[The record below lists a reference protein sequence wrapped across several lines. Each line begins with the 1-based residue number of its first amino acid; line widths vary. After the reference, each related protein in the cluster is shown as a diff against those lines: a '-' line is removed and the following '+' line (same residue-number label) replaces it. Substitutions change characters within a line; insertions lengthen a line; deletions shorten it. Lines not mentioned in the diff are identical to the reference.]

1 MKKWMII
8 LAGTLLASSVLVA
21 CGQKKE
27 KPTSPSSSSKVSLTS
42 TSSASSKKSE
52 TSKSSTE
59 LSTETSS
66 SDTSISSSQENSQEP
81 SEPATKES
89 SAKSESK
96 GEKEPAATSN
106 LDMQA
111 IASGDFSSMAG
122 TWKDANGVTYIFD
135 AKGLVSDVAKL
146 ELVYAGLDENG
157 IYRTNIRWHN
167 LTGAALSIIPAGK
180 KLPAGETVSGQDPT
194 DSSRDRFIIAQGI
207 SEHPDVFPLTFLS
220 AIL

>member
-1 MKKWMII
+1 MKKWLIL

-59 LSTETSS
+59 LSTETTS

-81 SEPATKES
+81 SEPASQES

-96 GEKEPAATSN
+96 VEKEPAATSN

-111 IASGDFSSMAG
+111 IDSGDFSSMAG
-122 TWKDANGVTYIFD
+122 TWKDANGVTYTFD

-207 SEHPDVFPLTFLS
+207 SEHPDVFYRVK
-220 AIL
+220 

>member
-1 MKKWMII
+1 MKKWMIL
-8 LAGTLLASSVLVA
+8 LAGTLVASSVLMA
-21 CGQKKE
+21 CGQKKDQ
-27 KPTSPSSSSKVSLTS
+27 PTSPSSSSKVSA
-42 TSSASSKKSE
+42 TSSAPSKKSE
-52 TSKSSTE
+52 TRKSSTE

-96 GEKEPAATSN
+96 EEREPAATSS

-122 TWKDANGVTYIFD
+122 TWRDANGVTYTFD

-207 SEHPDVFPLTFLS
+207 SEHPDVFYRVK
-220 AIL
+220 

>member
-1 MKKWMII
+1 MKKWMIL
-8 LAGTLLASSVLVA
+8 LAGTLVASSVLVA
-21 CGQKKE
+21 CGQKKDQ
-27 KPTSPSSSSKVSLTS
+27 PTSPSSSSKVSS
-42 TSSASSKKSE
+42 TSSASSKRSE

-66 SDTSISSSQENSQEP
+66 SDTSISGSQENSQEP

-122 TWKDANGVTYIFD
+122 TWRDANGVTYTFD

-207 SEHPDVFPLTFLS
+207 SEHPDVFYRVK
-220 AIL
+220 

>member
-1 MKKWMII
+1 MKKWMIL
-8 LAGTLLASSVLVA
+8 LAGTLVASSVLMA
-21 CGQKKE
+21 CGQKKDQ
-27 KPTSPSSSSKVSLTS
+27 PTSPSSSSKVSS
-42 TSSASSKKSE
+42 TSSAPSKKSE
-52 TSKSSTE
+52 TRKSSTE

-96 GEKEPAATSN
+96 EEREPAATSS

-122 TWKDANGVTYIFD
+122 TWRDANGVTYIFD

-207 SEHPDVFPLTFLS
+207 SEHPDVFYRVK
-220 AIL
+220 

>member
-8 LAGTLLASSVLVA
+8 LAGTLVASTVLVA
-21 CGQKKE
+21 CGQKKDQ
-27 KPTSPSSSSKVSLTS
+27 PTSPSSSSKVSS

-66 SDTSISSSQENSQEP
+66 SDTSISSSQEP

-89 SAKSESK
+89 SAKPESK
-96 GEKEPAATSN
+96 REKESATASS

-122 TWKDANGVTYIFD
+122 AWQDANGVTYTFD

-146 ELVYAGLDENG
+146 ELIYAGLDENG
-157 IYRTNIRWHN
+157 IYRTSIRWHN

-180 KLPAGETVSGQDPT
+180 KLPAKETVSGQDPT
-194 DSSRDRFIIAQGI
+194 DSSQDRFIIAQGI
-207 SEHPDVFPLTFLS
+207 SEHPDVFYRVK
-220 AIL
+220 

>member
-21 CGQKKE
+21 CGQKKDQ
-27 KPTSPSSSSKVSLTS
+27 PTSPSSSSKVSS
-42 TSSASSKKSE
+42 TS
-52 TSKSSTE
+52 TSKSSTK
-59 LSTETSS
+59 LSTETTS

-81 SEPATKES
+81 SEPASQES

-96 GEKEPAATSN
+96 GEKEPAATSS

-122 TWKDANGVTYIFD
+122 TWKDANGVTYTFD

-146 ELVYAGLDENG
+146 ELVYAGLDESG
-157 IYRTNIRWHN
+157 MYRTNIRWHN

-207 SEHPDVFPLTFLS
+207 SEHPDVFYRVK
-220 AIL
+220 

>member
-1 MKKWMII
+1 MKKWMI
-8 LAGTLLASSVLVA
+8 LLVGTLVASSVLVA
-21 CGQKKE
+21 CGQKKDQ
-27 KPTSPSSSSKVSLTS
+27 PTSPSSSSKVSSTS

-52 TSKSSTE
+52 TRKSSTE

-66 SDTSISSSQENSQEP
+66 SDTSISSSQEP

-122 TWKDANGVTYIFD
+122 TWKDANGVTYTFD

-207 SEHPDVFPLTFLS
+207 SEHPDVFYRVK
-220 AIL
+220 

>member
-1 MKKWMII
+1 MKKWMIL
-8 LAGTLLASSVLVA
+8 LAGTLVASSVLMA
-21 CGQKKE
+21 CGQKKDQ
-27 KPTSPSSSSKVSLTS
+27 PTSPSSSSKVSS
-42 TSSASSKKSE
+42 TSSAPSKKSE
-52 TSKSSTE
+52 TRKSSTE

-66 SDTSISSSQENSQEP
+66 SDTSSSSSQENSQEP

-96 GEKEPAATSN
+96 EEREPAATSS

-122 TWKDANGVTYIFD
+122 TWRDANGVTYTFD

-207 SEHPDVFPLTFLS
+207 SEHPDVFYRVK
-220 AIL
+220 

>member
-1 MKKWMII
+1 MKKWMIL
-8 LAGTLLASSVLVA
+8 LAGTLVASSVLVA
-21 CGQKKE
+21 CGQKKDQ
-27 KPTSPSSSSKVSLTS
+27 PTSPSSSSKVSS
-42 TSSASSKKSE
+42 TSSASSKKSK

-66 SDTSISSSQENSQEP
+66 SDTSISSSQEP

-96 GEKEPAATSN
+96 GEKEPATTSS

-122 TWKDANGVTYIFD
+122 TWQDANGVTYTFD

-146 ELVYAGLDENG
+146 ELGYAGLDENG
-157 IYRTNIRWHN
+157 IYRTSIRWHN

-194 DSSRDRFIIAQGI
+194 DSSQDRFIIAQGI
-207 SEHPDVFPLTFLS
+207 SEHPDVFYRVK
-220 AIL
+220 

>member
-1 MKKWMII
+1 MKKWMIL
-8 LAGTLLASSVLVA
+8 LAGTLVASSVLVA
-21 CGQKKE
+21 CGQKKDQ
-27 KPTSPSSSSKVSLTS
+27 PTSPSSSSKVSL

-89 SAKSESK
+89 SAKSEIK
-96 GEKEPAATSN
+96 GEKEPAATSS

-122 TWKDANGVTYIFD
+122 TWRDANGVTYTFD

-146 ELVYAGLDENG
+146 ELTYAGLDENG
-157 IYRTNIRWHN
+157 IYSTNIRCHN

-180 KLPAGETVSGQDPT
+180 KLPDGETVSGQDPT

-207 SEHPDVFPLTFLS
+207 SEHPDVFYRVK
-220 AIL
+220 

>member
-1 MKKWMII
+1 MKKWMIL
-8 LAGTLLASSVLVA
+8 LAGTLVASSVLMA
-21 CGQKKE
+21 CGQKKDQ
-27 KPTSPSSSSKVSLTS
+27 PTSPSSSSKVSS
-42 TSSASSKKSE
+42 TSSAPSKKSE
-52 TSKSSTE
+52 TRKSSTE

-96 GEKEPAATSN
+96 EEREPAATSS

-122 TWKDANGVTYIFD
+122 TWRDANGVTYTFD

-146 ELVYAGLDENG
+146 ALVYAGLDENG

-207 SEHPDVFPLTFLS
+207 SEHPDVFYRVK
-220 AIL
+220 

>member
-1 MKKWMII
+1 MKKWMIL
-8 LAGTLLASSVLVA
+8 LAGTLVASSVLMA
-21 CGQKKE
+21 CGQKKDQ
-27 KPTSPSSSSKVSLTS
+27 PTSPSSSSKVSS
-42 TSSASSKKSE
+42 TSSAPSKKSE
-52 TSKSSTE
+52 TRKSSTE

-96 GEKEPAATSN
+96 EEREPAATSS

-122 TWKDANGVTYIFD
+122 TWRDANGVTYTFD

-194 DSSRDRFIIAQGI
+194 DSSRDLFIIAQGI
-207 SEHPDVFPLTFLS
+207 SEHPDVFYRVK
-220 AIL
+220 

>member
-1 MKKWMII
+1 MKKWMIL
-8 LAGTLLASSVLVA
+8 LAGTLVASSMLVA
-21 CGQKKE
+21 CGQKKDQA
-27 KPTSPSSSSKVSLTS
+27 TSPSSSSKVSS
-42 TSSASSKKSE
+42 TSSAPSKKSE
-52 TSKSSTE
+52 TRKSSTE

-96 GEKEPAATSN
+96 VEKDPTATSN

-122 TWKDANGVTYIFD
+122 TWKDANGVTYTFD

-157 IYRTNIRWHN
+157 MYRTNIRWHN
-167 LTGAALSIIPAGK
+167 LTGAALSIIPAGR

-207 SEHPDVFPLTFLS
+207 SEHPDVFYRVK
-220 AIL
+220 

>member
-1 MKKWMII
+1 MKKWMIL
-8 LAGTLLASSVLVA
+8 LAGTLVASSVLVA
-21 CGQKKE
+21 CGQKKDQ
-27 KPTSPSSSSKVSLTS
+27 PTSPSSSSKVSL

-96 GEKEPAATSN
+96 GEKEPAATSS

-122 TWKDANGVTYIFD
+122 TWRDANGVTYTFD

-146 ELVYAGLDENG
+146 ELTYAGLDENG
-157 IYRTNIRWHN
+157 IYRTNIRWNN

-207 SEHPDVFPLTFLS
+207 SEHPDVFYRVK
-220 AIL
+220 

>member
-1 MKKWMII
+1 M
-8 LAGTLLASSVLVA
+8 A
-21 CGQKKE
+21 CGQKKDQ
-27 KPTSPSSSSKVSLTS
+27 PTSPSSSSKVSL

-89 SAKSESK
+89 SAKSEIK
-96 GEKEPAATSN
+96 GEKEPAATSS

-122 TWKDANGVTYIFD
+122 TWRDANGVTYTFD

-146 ELVYAGLDENG
+146 ELTYAGLDENG

-207 SEHPDVFPLTFLS
+207 SEHPDVFYRVK
-220 AIL
+220 

>member
-1 MKKWMII
+1 MKKWMIL

-21 CGQKKE
+21 CGQKKDQ
-27 KPTSPSSSSKVSLTS
+27 PTSPSSSSKVSSTS

-52 TSKSSTE
+52 TRKNSTE
-59 LSTETSS
+59 LSTEASS
-66 SDTSISSSQENSQEP
+66 SDTSISSGQENSQEP

-96 GEKEPAATSN
+96 EEREPASTSS

-111 IASGDFSSMAG
+111 IDSGDFSIMAG
-122 TWKDANGVTYIFD
+122 TWRDANGVTYTFD

-157 IYRTNIRWHN
+157 MYRTNIRWHN

-207 SEHPDVFPLTFLS
+207 SEHPDVFYRVK
-220 AIL
+220 

>member
-1 MKKWMII
+1 MKKWMIL
-8 LAGTLLASSVLVA
+8 LAGTLVASTVLVA

-27 KPTSPSSSSKVSLTS
+27 KPTSPSSSSKVSS
-42 TSSASSKKSE
+42 TSSVPSKKSE
-52 TSKSSTE
+52 TRKSSTE

-66 SDTSISSSQENSQEP
+66 SDTSISSGQENSQEL

-96 GEKEPAATSN
+96 EEREPAATSS

-122 TWKDANGVTYIFD
+122 TWQDANGVTYTFD

-157 IYRTNIRWHN
+157 IYRTSIRWNN
-167 LTGAALSIIPAGK
+167 LTGAALSIIPAGR

-207 SEHPDVFPLTFLS
+207 SEHQDVFYRVK
-220 AIL
+220 

>member
-1 MKKWMII
+1 MKKWMIL
-8 LAGTLLASSVLVA
+8 LAGTLVASSVLVA
-21 CGQKKE
+21 CSQKKDQ
-27 KPTSPSSSSKVSLTS
+27 PTSPSSSSKVSS

-96 GEKEPAATSN
+96 GEKEPATTSS

-122 TWKDANGVTYIFD
+122 TWRDANGVTYTFD

-146 ELVYAGLDENG
+146 ELGYAGLDENG

-194 DSSRDRFIIAQGI
+194 DSSQDRFIIAQGI
-207 SEHPDVFPLTFLS
+207 SEHPDVFYRVK
-220 AIL
+220 

>member
-1 MKKWMII
+1 MKKWMIL
-8 LAGTLLASSVLVA
+8 LAGTLVASSVLVA
-21 CGQKKE
+21 CGQKKDQ
-27 KPTSPSSSSKVSLTS
+27 PTSPSSSSKVSL

-59 LSTETSS
+59 LSTETTS

-89 SAKSESK
+89 SAKSEIK
-96 GEKEPAATSN
+96 GEKEPAATSS

-122 TWKDANGVTYIFD
+122 TWRDANGVTYTFD

-157 IYRTNIRWHN
+157 IYRTSIRWNN

-207 SEHPDVFPLTFLS
+207 SEHPDVFYRVK
-220 AIL
+220 

>member
-1 MKKWMII
+1 MKKWMIL
-8 LAGTLLASSVLVA
+8 LAGTLVASSVLMA
-21 CGQKKE
+21 CGQKKDQ
-27 KPTSPSSSSKVSLTS
+27 PTSPSSSSKVSS
-42 TSSASSKKSE
+42 TSSAPSKKSE
-52 TSKSSTE
+52 TRKSSTE

-96 GEKEPAATSN
+96 EEREPAATSS

-122 TWKDANGVTYIFD
+122 TWRDANGVTYTFD

-207 SEHPDVFPLTFLS
+207 SDHPDVFYRVK
-220 AIL
+220 

>member
-1 MKKWMII
+1 MKKWMIL
-8 LAGTLLASSVLVA
+8 LAGTLVASSVLVA

-52 TSKSSTE
+52 TRKSSTE
-59 LSTETSS
+59 LSTEASS

-96 GEKEPAATSN
+96 EEREPAATSS

-122 TWKDANGVTYIFD
+122 TWRDATGVTYTFD

-207 SEHPDVFPLTFLS
+207 SEHPDVFYRVK
-220 AIL
+220 

>member
-1 MKKWMII
+1 MKKWMIL
-8 LAGTLLASSVLVA
+8 LAGTLVASSVLMA
-21 CGQKKE
+21 CGQKKDQ
-27 KPTSPSSSSKVSLTS
+27 PTSPSSSSKVSS
-42 TSSASSKKSE
+42 TSSAPSKKSE
-52 TSKSSTE
+52 TRKSSTG

-96 GEKEPAATSN
+96 EEREPAATSS

-122 TWKDANGVTYIFD
+122 TWRDANGVTYTFD

-207 SEHPDVFPLTFLS
+207 SEHPDVFYRVK
-220 AIL
+220 

>member
-1 MKKWMII
+1 MKKWMIL
-8 LAGTLLASSVLVA
+8 LAGTLVASSVLVA
-21 CGQKKE
+21 CGQKKDQ
-27 KPTSPSSSSKVSLTS
+27 PTSPSSSSKVSL

-89 SAKSESK
+89 SAKSEIK
-96 GEKEPAATSN
+96 GEKEPAATSS

-122 TWKDANGVTYIFD
+122 TWRDANGVTYTFD

-146 ELVYAGLDENG
+146 ELTYAGLDENG

-207 SEHPDVFPLTFLS
+207 SEHPDVFYRVK
-220 AIL
+220 

>member
-1 MKKWMII
+1 MKKWMIL
-8 LAGTLLASSVLVA
+8 LAGTLVASSVLVA
-21 CGQKKE
+21 CGQKKDQ
-27 KPTSPSSSSKVSLTS
+27 PTSPSSSSKVSS
-42 TSSASSKKSE
+42 TSSAPSKKSK

-81 SEPATKES
+81 SEPASQES

-96 GEKEPAATSN
+96 GEKEPAATSS

-122 TWKDANGVTYIFD
+122 TWQDANGVTYTFD

-146 ELVYAGLDENG
+146 ELIYAGLDENG
-157 IYRTNIRWHN
+157 IYRTSIRWHN

-180 KLPAGETVSGQDPT
+180 KLPAKETVSGQDPT
-194 DSSRDRFIIAQGI
+194 DTSQDRFIIAQGI
-207 SEHPDVFPLTFLS
+207 SEHPDVFYRVK
-220 AIL
+220 

>member
-1 MKKWMII
+1 MKKWMIL
-8 LAGTLLASSVLVA
+8 LAGTLVASSVLVA
-21 CGQKKE
+21 CGQKKDQ
-27 KPTSPSSSSKVSLTS
+27 PTSPSSSSKVSL

-89 SAKSESK
+89 SAKSEIK
-96 GEKEPAATSN
+96 GEKEPAATSS

-122 TWKDANGVTYIFD
+122 TWRDANGVTYTFD

-157 IYRTNIRWHN
+157 IYRTSIRWHN

-180 KLPAGETVSGQDPT
+180 KLPAKETVSGQDPT
-194 DSSRDRFIIAQGI
+194 DRSQDRFIIAQGI
-207 SEHPDVFPLTFLS
+207 SEHPDVFYRVK
-220 AIL
+220 

>member
-1 MKKWMII
+1 MKKWMIL
-8 LAGTLLASSVLVA
+8 LAGTLVASSVLVA
-21 CGQKKE
+21 CGQKKDQ
-27 KPTSPSSSSKVSLTS
+27 PTSPSSSSKVSS
-42 TSSASSKKSE
+42 TSSAPSKKSE
-52 TSKSSTE
+52 TRKSSTE

-96 GEKEPAATSN
+96 GEKEPAATSS

-122 TWKDANGVTYIFD
+122 TWQDANGVTYTFD
-135 AKGLVSDVAKL
+135 SKGLVSDVAKL
-146 ELVYAGLDENG
+146 ELVYAGLNENG
-157 IYRTNIRWHN
+157 IYRTNIRWNN

-194 DSSRDRFIIAQGI
+194 DSSQDRFIIAQGV
-207 SEHPDVFPLTFLS
+207 SEHPDVFYRVK
-220 AIL
+220 